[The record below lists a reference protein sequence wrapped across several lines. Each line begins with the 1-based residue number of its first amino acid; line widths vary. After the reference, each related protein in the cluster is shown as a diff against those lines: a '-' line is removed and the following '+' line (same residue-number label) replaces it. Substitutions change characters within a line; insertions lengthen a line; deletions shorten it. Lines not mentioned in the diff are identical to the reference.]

1 MYGKSMMKKGGSPKM
16 KKYGMGGPKDELAP
30 LKPNTP
36 KSTTPTGGSSKQT
49 GAPVPVD
56 RIKRKG
62 GPIKKYGEGGK
73 TGSSAAN
80 AAYKGVDAVGGKK
93 YQATVNAK
101 KEGTIETLKKTDPI
115 PAWKKDVTDK
125 EVSKYKTGGMVN
137 SNAKVSALKSAG
149 SKGVKS
155 GTNPKATA
163 SKKAKGRSGGTSK
176 APRRANP

>member
-30 LKPNTP
+30 LNQNTSKP
-36 KSTTPTGGSSKQT
+36 KTPTGGSSKQT

-62 GPIKKYGEGGK
+62 GPVKKYNEGGK

-80 AAYKGVDAVGGKK
+80 AAYEG
-93 YQATVNAK
+93 AK
-101 KEGTIETLKKTDPI
+101 KGTTQTLEKTDPVRV
-115 PAWKKDVTDK
+115 PKEGVAVATGKKDNASNSAQMDRG
-125 EVSKYKTGGMVN
+125 VSRYKTGGMVN
-137 SNAKVSALKSAG
+137 SNSKVSALKSAG

-155 GTNPKATA
+155 GTNPKASA
-163 SKKAKGRSGGTSK
+163 SKKAKGRSGGISK
-176 APRRANP
+176 APKKANP